1 MFVTYFYSHKMI
13 NIKTIAGLTILFF
26 AQTSFGQTIKDCSTC
41 KTQLLKKEQVN
52 NLNVDNIRL
61 LTNEIFA
68 RNGYS
73 FENSRFQEYFGSKT
87 WYKSAS
93 DNKKVVLNDIEKKN
107 VAFLKDIAKTLEDQR
122 KELIFQLK
130 NFKELVNQ
138 DKISELKSTYNFSYE
153 QRDNTAEKK
162 LLKEV
167 FSKINLNNI
176 NYYKSKGIFK
186 TVEDNGFVQIAYTV
200 YIENDTIRISYN
212 FMTHSQIIDD
222 FDEYTDYHSENE
234 YMYEWQFKFTS
245 NKLHFIRLAVAG

>member
-1 MFVTYFYSHKMI
+1 MRIIGGQYKGRKLNPPQLAPTRPTTDFARESLF
-13 NIKTIAGLTILFF
+13 NILVNNFDLSEVSFLDLFAGTGAISFEMASRGCNNITLVENFEGCVNFIKKTIAELKTSAIKVQRTDVYKYLETCNETFDIIF
-26 AQTSFGQTIKDCSTC
+26 ADAPYKIP
-41 KTQLLKKEQVN
+41 
-52 NLNVDNIRL
+52 NLNKL
-61 LTNEIFA
+61 P
-68 RNGYS
+68 
-73 FENSRFQEYFGSKT
+73 
-87 WYKSAS
+87 
-93 DNKKVVLNDIEKKN
+93 DII
-107 VAFLKDIAKTLEDQR
+107 L
-122 KELIFQLK
+122 
-130 NFKELVNQ
+130 
-138 DKISELKSTYNFSYE
+138 
-153 QRDNTAEKK
+153 EKK